1 MLILDNIYD
10 IYCLILPKPLVE
22 GLVLKFPRP
31 AGHRSG
37 REGLLQFHLLMEWQR
52 PLFFDFNNREK
63 EKNPVFPEEI
73 RDFCVHYP
81 DHSQEW
87 L

>member
-1 MLILDNIYD
+1 MLIYAPLRFGEEFFIDKEFHFCNRD
-10 IYCLILPKPLVE
+10 ILIIK
-22 GLVLKFPRP
+22 K
-31 AGHRSG
+31 
-37 REGLLQFHLLMEWQR
+37 GLLQFHLLMEWQR